1 MERLLCRT
9 TGSMAKHEGDFVAHL
24 NAEWQARLV
33 AFAWLLAAVAI
44 SHIAHYVLHALFRR
58 LSLRRHSIV
67 AEEIV
72 THTQQVSRLTFLL
85 IAVSMALPKFDVPD
99 WLADPLEHGF
109 EIGYIIVIVWLAI
122 GVIEVVH
129 ALVNHNLPQDLADNG
144 RARRRHTRTHLLRQ
158 IGVGLIACS
167 ALAAVLMTF
176 PSIRNVGAGLFVS
189 AGLAG
194 LVLGMAARPTLGNL
208 IAGIQIALTEP
219 TRIEDAVVV
228 EGELAVWWR

>member
-1 MERLLCRT
+1 M
-9 TGSMAKHEGDFVAHL
+9 AHL
-24 NAEWQARLV
+24 NAGWQARLG

-44 SHIAHYVLHALFRR
+44 SHIAHYILHALFRR

-72 THTQQVSRLTFLL
+72 TQTQQVSRLMFLL
-85 IAVSMALPKFDVPD
+85 IAVSMVLPKFDVPD

-109 EIGYIIVIVWLAI
+109 EIGYIIVIAWLAI
-122 GVIEVVH
+122 GVIEVLN
-129 ALVNHNLPQDLADNG
+129 ALVNHNLPQDLADNV

-158 IGVGLIACS
+158 IGVALIACS

-176 PSIRNVGAGLFVS
+176 PSIRNVGAGLFAS

-194 LVLGMAARPTLGNL
+194 LVLGHGGPPQPSA
-208 IAGIQIALTEP
+208 I
-219 TRIEDAVVV
+219 
-228 EGELAVWWR
+228 

>member
-1 MERLLCRT
+1 M
-9 TGSMAKHEGDFVAHL
+9 AHL
-24 NAEWQARLV
+24 NAEWQARLA

-72 THTQQVSRLTFLL
+72 THTQQVSRLMFLL
-85 IAVSMALPKFDVPD
+85 IAVSMVLPKFDVPD

-109 EIGYIIVIVWLAI
+109 EIGYIIVIASMAI
-122 GVIEVVH
+122 GVIEVFN
-129 ALVNHNLPQDLADNG
+129 ALVNHNLPQDLADNV
-144 RARRRHTRTHLLRQ
+144 RARRRHTRTHRQ

-176 PSIRNVGAGLFVS
+176 PSVRNVGAGLFAS

-219 TRIEDAVVV
+219 IRIEDAVVV
-228 EGELAVWWR
+228 EGELAGWWR